1 MGKDIFIFLSKTDLM
16 RICTAYI
23 FILLVLL
30 LNSCSSSRKAAR
42 SVAPSG
48 TTQSYVTDYLNKY
61 NALAVSEMKR
71 TGIPASITL
80 AQGMLESDYG
90 RSTLAVKGNNHF
102 GIKCHNNWRGA
113 RIYHDDN
120 RRGECF
126 RAYTSAEESYRDH
139 SEFLVNGSRYRDLFS
154 LSSTDYRGWAHG
166 LKKAGYATDPNYA
179 QLLIRKIDQY
189 GLHDYDTG
197 RKTPGEP
204 LQKVS
209 EAARTVPDPATAGTV
224 QVTVPDKVPAAGS
237 ARTTPSA
244 TTQKEGDKAVAQ
256 TVPSAEQTPKE
267 YEAPIKVISLGSGK
281 KVMENNNVEYILAG
295 EGDTYESLAEKYQL
309 LAWEISRYNDL
320 APGTTLKPGQ
330 VIYLQP
336 KRTKAAQGFAVHT
349 VTQGETMHG
358 ISQKYAIRLS
368 SLYKLNVMTEGSECK
383 PGQKLRIR

>member
-1 MGKDIFIFLSKTDLM
+1 M
-16 RICTAYI
+16 RNCTAYI
-23 FILLVLL
+23 LIILIIL
-30 LNSCSSSRKAAR
+30 LNSCSSSRKTAR
-42 SVAPSG
+42 SIGPSG
-48 TTQSYVTDYLNKY
+48 STQSYVTDYLNKY

-80 AQGMLESDYG
+80 AQGMLESNYG

-126 RAYTSAEESYRDH
+126 RAYPSAEASYHDH

-154 LSSTDYRGWAHG
+154 LSRTDYRGWAHG
-166 LKKAGYATDPNYA
+166 LKKAGYATDPKYA
-179 QLLIRKIDQY
+179 QLLIRKIDEY

-197 RKTPGEP
+197 RKKAGEP
-204 LQKVS
+204 VQQVS
-209 EAARTVPDPATAGTV
+209 EAGRVVADPGTAGTV
-224 QVTVPDKVPAAGS
+224 PATVPGEVPAAVS
-237 ARTTPSA
+237 ARTTASA
-244 TTQKEGDKAVAQ
+244 TTQKEGDTAVTQKAPPA
-256 TVPSAEQTPKE
+256 AQTPKE
-267 YEAPIKVISLGSGK
+267 EEAPIKVISLGSTRK
-281 KVMENNNVEYILAG
+281 IEENNNVEYILAG

-309 LAWEISRYNDL
+309 LSWEITRYNDL
-320 APGTTLKPGQ
+320 APDSPLQPGQ

-336 KRTKAAQGFAVHT
+336 KRTKAAQGFAMHT
-349 VTQGETMHG
+349 VTQGETMYS

-368 SLYKLNVMTEGSECK
+368 SLYKMNVMTEGSECR